1 MKYFNIIFELI
12 ILFDVSIQMNLVK
25 REQHIPVIV
34 MGIIAILAEI
44 IYILFVATMIESV
57 INMIFIAME
66 GSLISRELLLKSR

>member
-34 MGIIAILAEI
+34 MGISAILAEI

-66 GSLISRELLLKSR
+66 GSLIGRELLLKSR